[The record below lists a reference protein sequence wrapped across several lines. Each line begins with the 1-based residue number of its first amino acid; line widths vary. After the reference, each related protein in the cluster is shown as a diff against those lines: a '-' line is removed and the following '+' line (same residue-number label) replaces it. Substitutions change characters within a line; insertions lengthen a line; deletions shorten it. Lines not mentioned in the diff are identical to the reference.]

1 VLKFWRNP
9 EFVRHLRAELR
20 PARVIT
26 VAFVVFFLC
35 ALIGLA
41 CWAAQQEVLDNAL
54 RSAQQFDGKWT
65 TYAERLQRDNARL
78 TWLVLAKWL
87 LGLQGGLLT
96 FWSLFSCAQSVTGE
110 RDRKTW
116 DFQRTTSLT
125 PAELLIGKLLG
136 EPVLGYFAAICV
148 LPVALVAGFL
158 GGLTV
163 RSLAA
168 AYLSILATALFLGL
182 GGLWISTLLETRSRG
197 VGLIGAL
204 VFYGFVLGTFGFA
217 TSWFPGIAAFSPL
230 TGLHS
235 IFEMRF
241 DNGRDVTAAL
251 FGHEVPWLL
260 MTLLLCGSFGAWF
273 VLMLVRNLKR
283 DYEDIRLLSRWQA
296 VGCAAF
302 LNFVFYALLR
312 PTHAAGDVG
321 SDINSRILATF
332 MVCING
338 LILFA
343 IGLATL
349 TPHERLKIWWRQR
362 AAGAAGLFSEDGLPW
377 PWLALSALVAYGLMV
392 WGLVAWRLS
401 LDFHVRSLGMAAVQ
415 LLIVL
420 VFITRDVL
428 FIQWC
433 TLTRLRQPIV
443 KGVLFL
449 SLYYGA
455 AGVFTA
461 IAATSSEN
469 AARIVM
475 SLLTP
480 IGVFDP
486 SMEWPRVPASI
497 YGGLAVQI
505 GLIAVIIVMIAN
517 RLARPA
523 LTPVASGD

>member
-1 VLKFWRNP
+1 MLKFWRNP

-41 CWAAQQEVLDNAL
+41 CWAERQSEFESAL
-54 RSAQQFDGKWT
+54 HYAHQYDGKWSA
-65 TYAERLQRDNARL
+65 YADMLQHDNGRL
-78 TWLVLAKWL
+78 TWLLFAKWL

-125 PAELLIGKLLG
+125 SADLLVGKLLG
-136 EPVLGYFAAICV
+136 EPVLASFAALCV

-204 VFYGFVLGTFGFA
+204 AFYGFVLGTFGFA
-217 TSWFPGIAAFSPL
+217 TSWFPGLAAFSPL
-230 TGLHS
+230 TRIHS
-235 IFEMRF
+235 ILEMHF
-241 DNGRDVTAAL
+241 DNGHEVTPML
-251 FGHEVPWLL
+251 FGREMPWLL
-260 MTLLLCGSFGAWF
+260 MTLLLCGSFGFWF
-273 VLMLVRNLKR
+273 ALMIVRNLKR
-283 DYEDIRLLSRWQA
+283 DYDEIRLLSRWQA
-296 VGCAAF
+296 VGCVAF
-302 LNFVFYALLR
+302 LNFILYALLR
-312 PTHAAGDVG
+312 PTHRLSDVG
-321 SDINSRILATF
+321 SDINSQVLTTF
-332 MVCING
+332 MVAING

-343 IGLATL
+343 VGLATL
-349 TPHERLKIWWRQR
+349 TPHERLKIWWRER
-362 AAGAAGLFSEDGLPW
+362 IAGTGGLFSENGLPW
-377 PWLALSALVAYGLMV
+377 PWLALSALVAYALMV
-392 WGLVAWRLS
+392 WGLLAWRLS

-449 SLYYGA
+449 CLYYGA
-455 AGVFTA
+455 VGVFTA
-461 IAATSSEN
+461 LASVSSE
-469 AARIVM
+469 AAGKIAMR
-475 SLLTP
+475 LLTP
-480 IGVFDP
+480 VGVFDP
-486 SMEWPRVPASI
+486 VVEWPHVPASM
-497 YGGLAVQI
+497 YGGLAIQI
-505 GLIAVIIVMIAN
+505 GLIAAIIVMIAN

-523 LTPVASGD
+523 LLPVTSGD